1 MPKIKTHSGLKK
13 RLKRTGSG
21 KLKRSHAY
29 ISHLSHNKTH
39 KQKKHLAKATV
50 VSASDYKRIK
60 SRLVKNKYRRNTQ
73 WQELKV
79 DIQLDIEEKKL
90 LN

>member
-29 ISHLSHNKTH
+29 ISHNKTH

-60 SRLVKNKYRRNTQ
+60 SRLPK
-73 WQELKV
+73 
-79 DIQLDIEEKKL
+79 
-90 LN
+90 

>member
-29 ISHLSHNKTH
+29 VSHLSHNKTH
-39 KQKKHLAKATV
+39 KQSSTSKCF
-50 VSASDYKRIK
+50 
-60 SRLVKNKYRRNTQ
+60 RL
-73 WQELKV
+73 QE
-79 DIQLDIEEKKL
+79 
-90 LN
+90 N

>member
-1 MPKIKTHSGLKK
+1 MPKMKSHSGLKK

-29 ISHLSHNKTH
+29 VSHLSHNKTH
-39 KQKKHLAKATV
+39 KQKKHLAKATL

-60 SRLVKNKYRRNTQ
+60 STFYSCHLF
-73 WQELKV
+73 LPPMS
-79 DIQLDIEEKKL
+79 IIIL
-90 LN
+90 LI

>member
-39 KQKKHLAKATV
+39 KQKKHLAKDV
-50 VSASDYKRIK
+50 YKRQHK
-60 SRLVKNKYRRNTQ
+60 FFEWYYFLQKFDKHYLYFDKFLMYKGNDKEN
-73 WQELKV
+73 
-79 DIQLDIEEKKL
+79 L
-90 LN
+90 L